1 MLNPYAGGRSD
12 TRSTGNW
19 SSSRH
24 SAALIHPYSPALLT
38 VMICIV
44 LAAFPAQL
52 QASGSP
58 VVNADPGPLH
68 VKVVE
73 QWPGGLILDLT
84 LNGMAAEQV
93 TLLRQDF
100 QRLLIPGAGRLAID
114 GRPEL
119 PAVGRYIAVPHGAR
133 VEVEILEGRE
143 VRVPGL
149 RPLPHQPPRIDDR
162 GQGADV
168 AAAGP
173 DPTVYGSA
181 DVYPARRVEVETA
194 QDVHGCRVALVKLYP
209 VRYDPAGHSLLYT
222 KRLRVQL
229 LFSGGN
235 GRFIDPRHRTPAFE
249 TFFRALLL
257 NAASL
262 GQPPSRRGQPP
273 PACEMLIIT
282 PEMFYDEARRLA
294 EWKNRRGIPTLVRTT
309 AETGYTAGEITDWIR
324 DRYNGEWPGLSYL
337 LLFGDVGEED
347 SVPCHY
353 TIVHEVDEIQV
364 GTDLY
369 YGVMEEGKPG
379 QLSFPDL
386 FMGRISVNTVDQA
399 ATVVDK
405 ILGYEQSPDTTSG
418 WLDSVLL
425 GAYYENGRYFVSTS
439 EAIHNHLT
447 PLGYSCNTR
456 YEASGQN
463 LTTAVLQA
471 INDGVFLVTHR
482 DHGQDR
488 NSSDP
493 HTGWIHPEFTE
504 QHIPQLTNGN
514 RLPVMLSVNCR
525 SGWFDGETDGHPG
538 FAAQSFCEE
547 LLRRDGGGVVGVIGD
562 TRTSY
567 SGYNDELIKGF
578 IDAIWEQFDPGYPV
592 GGAADRLPSPLYQ
605 MGAVLNFG
613 KLWMYDKFIV
623 PEGAGYPPWM
633 RPTAERNQI
642 QFEVYHYHGDPSME
656 IWTGTPADELL
667 VEHNNQA
674 FIGDTSFTVA
684 VEPDDALVALAMN
697 GVLLGRALSAGGQA
711 VVQFS
716 RPLDQLGEMTVCVTM
731 HGQLPYLDGMVN
743 VLPPD
748 GPYVLYQ
755 GHQLDDTPAGGNG
768 DGLVSPGEELDI
780 HLTLQNYGNAPAYG
794 VVATLDS
801 DSGMVD
807 ILQGQADY
815 PTIGPGE
822 TVAGLQPFRIGVR
835 PDCPDREVIHFTVHT
850 AAGESSWESGFFI
863 VVDGAHVPHYSHQI
877 LDNLPG
883 AGNQNFI
890 ADPGERFDLR
900 VSLRNMGVVYASQVT
915 AQLATDEP
923 GVTIEE
929 FPELVHFPNI
939 AAGNVGTSYSPHFRL
954 ALDESIECGTVI
966 PFTMLVSAAEGL
978 TSTGF
983 ELLVGGLET
992 VFADDM
998 EQGDGEWEPVLVSGE
1013 VDWSR
1018 VLDEPPGNY
1027 GYAWH
1032 TPGEAIVKDNW
1043 LISPEFLVTRSS
1055 TLSFRHRVDMETG
1068 FDGCV
1073 LEITTD
1079 GGDTW
1084 TDLGNWIT
1092 RGPYTHQI
1100 PTGTESPIGGRPAWS
1115 GTSGP
1120 TMTRVEV
1127 DLDHFADELAR
1138 VGYRMACD
1146 RSVESGSGWHID
1158 DVVLEGVLCDPWM
1171 SPDETISLDMA
1182 CTPVSATLPFD
1193 VLVEVT
1199 VSNDTDHWRGVAAS
1213 LDLQLAGGYYM
1224 ANITTGFKGIGP
1236 LESAIW
1242 SVPRVFPGHPLLV
1255 GINTFRVSVQDV
1267 TDPPYNQPPHP
1278 TSGDTAR
1285 GTCDVECL
1293 IP

>member
-1 MLNPYAGGRSD
+1 
-12 TRSTGNW
+12 
-19 SSSRH
+19 
-24 SAALIHPYSPALLT
+24 
-38 VMICIV
+38 MICIV
-44 LAAFPAQL
+44 LAAGAARLHAAGAPL
-52 QASGSP
+52 GP
-58 VVNADPGPLH
+58 HPGPLQL
-68 VKVVE
+68 KVVE
-73 QWPGGLILDLT
+73 QWPGGLLLDLT
-84 LNGMAAEQV
+84 LDGMAAEPV
-93 TLLRQDF
+93 TVLRRDF
-100 QRLLIPGAGRLAID
+100 QRLLIPGAGRLAVE

-119 PAVGRYIAVPHGAR
+119 PAVGRYIAVPRGAR
-133 VEVEILEGRE
+133 VEVEVLEGRE

-149 RPLPHQPPRIDDR
+149 RPVPHQPPCIDDR
-162 GQGADV
+162 GQGAGV

-173 DPTVYGSA
+173 DPAVYGSTE
-181 DVYPARRVEVETA
+181 VYPARRVEVEAA
-194 QDVHGCRVALVKLYP
+194 QDVHGCPVALLKLYP
-209 VRYDPAGHSLLYT
+209 VRYDPAGNSLLYT
-222 KRLRVQL
+222 SRLRVL
-229 LFSGGN
+229 LSFRGGD
-235 GRFIDPRHRTPAFE
+235 GQFIDPRHRTPVFE

-257 NAASL
+257 NAESL
-262 GQPPSRRGQPP
+262 GQQPSRPGQPP

-282 PEMFYDEARRLA
+282 PEVFAGEARRLA
-294 EWKNRRGIPTLVRTT
+294 AWKNRRGIPTLVRTT
-309 AETGYTAGEITDWIR
+309 AETGGTADEIAGWIR
-324 DRYNGEWPGLSYL
+324 DRYNGEWPELSYL
-337 LLFGDVGEED
+337 LLFGDVGDEG

-353 TIVHEVDEIQV
+353 TIAHEVDELEV

-379 QLSFPDL
+379 QLPFPDL
-386 FMGRISVNTVDQA
+386 FIGRISVNALDQA

-405 ILGYEQSPDTTSG
+405 ILDYEQSPDTADG

-425 GAYYENGRYFVSTS
+425 GAYYESGRYFVSTS
-439 EAIHNHLT
+439 EAIHDHLASQ
-447 PLGYSCNTR
+447 GYSCNTQ
-456 YEASGQN
+456 YERSGQN
-463 LTTAVLQA
+463 LTPAVLQA

-488 NSSDP
+488 NTLDSDP

-504 QHIPQLTNGN
+504 QHAPQLTNGH

-525 SGWFDGETDGHPG
+525 SGWFDGETDGNSG
-538 FAAQSFCEE
+538 VSYESFCEI
-547 LLRRDGGGVVGVIGD
+547 LLRQEGGGVVGVIGD

-578 IDAIWEQFDPGYPV
+578 IDAVWDQFDPGYP
-592 GGAADRLPSPLYQ
+592 GGGVADSLPSPLYQ

-613 KLWMYDKFIV
+613 KFWMNDKFILT
-623 PEGAGYPPWM
+623 GGQGYPFWT
-633 RPTAERNQI
+633 PTPERNQI

-656 IWTGTPADELL
+656 LWTGTPADEL
-667 VEHNNQA
+667 VVAHNYQA

-684 VEPDDALVALAMN
+684 VEPDGALAALAMD
-697 GVLLGRALSAGGQA
+697 GVLLGRALSSGGQA
-711 VVQFS
+711 VVQFAQ
-716 RPLDQLGEMTVCVTM
+716 PLGQLGEMTVCVTM
-731 HGQLPYLDGMVN
+731 HGQFPYLDGMVN

-768 DGLVSPGEELDI
+768 DGLVSPGEQLDI
-780 HLTLQNYGNAPAYG
+780 HLTLQNFGDAPADG

-801 DSGMVD
+801 ASAMVD
-807 ILQGQADY
+807 VLEGQSGY
-815 PTIGPGE
+815 PTIDPGE
-822 TVAGLQPFRIGVR
+822 TAAGIQPFRIGVR
-835 PDCPDREVIHFTVHT
+835 PDCPDREVIHFTVHA

-863 VVDGAHVPHYSHQI
+863 VVDGAHVTHYSHHV
-877 LDNLPG
+877 LDNVPG
-883 AGNQNFI
+883 GGNQNFI

-915 AQLATDEP
+915 ARLATAEP

-954 ALDESIECGTVI
+954 SLEEGIECGTVI
-966 PFTMLVSAAEGL
+966 PFTLLVSAAEGL

-983 ELLVGGLET
+983 ELLVGDQQT

-998 EQGDGEWEPVLVSGE
+998 EQGDGEWESVLVSGE

-1018 VLDEPPGNY
+1018 VLDEPPGNN

-1032 TPGEAIVKDNW
+1032 SPGEDMVKDDR
-1043 LISPEFLVTRSS
+1043 LISPVFLVTRSS

-1068 FDGCV
+1068 YDGCV

-1100 PTGTESPIGGRPAWS
+1100 PVEFLSPIGGRPAWS

-1120 TMTRVEV
+1120 TLTRVEV
-1127 DLDHFADELAR
+1127 DLDDFAGHLAR
-1138 VGYRMACD
+1138 IRYRLACD
-1146 RSVESGSGWHID
+1146 NRVAVGTGWHVD
-1158 DVVLEGVLCDPWM
+1158 DVVLEGVQCNPWM
-1171 SPDETISLDMA
+1171 SPAETISLDMA

-1193 VLVEVT
+1193 VLLQVT
-1199 VSNDTDHWRGVAAS
+1199 LSNDSDYWRRVAAG

-1224 ANITTGFKGIGP
+1224 ADLTTGVRGIGP
-1236 LESAIW
+1236 GGVFVW
-1242 SVPRVFPGHPLLV
+1242 SVTRVFPGHPMLV
-1255 GINTFRVSVQDV
+1255 GNNTFRVSAYDV
-1267 TDPPYNQPPHP
+1267 TESPYNQPPFP
-1278 TSGDTAR
+1278 ASGDTAL